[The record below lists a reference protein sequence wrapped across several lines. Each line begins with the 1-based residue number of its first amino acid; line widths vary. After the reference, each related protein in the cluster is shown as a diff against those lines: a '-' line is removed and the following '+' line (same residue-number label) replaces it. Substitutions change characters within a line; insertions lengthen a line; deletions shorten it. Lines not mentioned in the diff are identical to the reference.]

1 MFGFVEQNTT
11 IDNCQVK
18 GTEIYGY
25 GQDDKAASKS
35 GLAFILRN
43 YYTVPGRHV
52 STFIG
57 DVRTTDGGTITMTN
71 ISVDSNTKCTNRW
84 DKHNNKCET
93 IGRAY
98 FLYLKD
104 DEGTVKYNG
113 TKLTL
118 QNCKNNQN
126 RNQ

>member
-1 MFGFVEQNTT
+1 MNTT
-11 IDNCQVK
+11 IDNAQVN
-18 GTEIYGY
+18 GTTIYAF

-35 GLAFILRN
+35 GLAFILAN

-52 STFIG
+52 GTFIG
-57 DVRTTDGGTITMTN
+57 DIRTTTSGGGTITMTN

-93 IGRAY
+93 AGRAY

-104 DEGTVKYNG
+104 DQGTVSYNG